1 MKSILHFTLRELETK
16 DLEINGDVAPEEF
29 DIEGVDELIHL
40 RQPVHVELTAQ
51 HLDDGIL
58 VRGQITA
65 QLDCECGRCLKPF
78 MHTLVVDPF
87 DAHLPLTGDDAVAV
101 DNESVDLTPLL
112 REDMLLEFPQ
122 HPLCEKD
129 CDGLARKKPSL
140 ANQTDP
146 SVAEA
151 ADPSSVW
158 AALNKLKL

>member
-58 VRGQITA
+58 VRGRITA

-78 MHTLVVDPF
+78 THPLVVDPF
-87 DAHLPLTGDDAVAV
+87 DAHLPLTGEDAVAV

-112 REDMLLEFPQ
+112 REDMLLGFPQ
-122 HPLCEKD
+122 HPLCEED
-129 CDGLARKKPSL
+129 CDGLARKKPSPD
-140 ANQTDP
+140 NQTDP

>member
-40 RQPVHVELTAQ
+40 RQPVQVELTAQ

-58 VRGQITA
+58 VRGRITA
-65 QLDCECGRCLKPF
+65 RLDCECGRCLKPF
-78 MHTLVVDPF
+78 IHTLVVDPF
-87 DAHLPLTGDDAVAV
+87 DVHLPLTGEDAVAV

-112 REDMLLEFPQ
+112 REDMLLGFPQ
-122 HPLCEKD
+122 HPLCEED
-129 CDGLARKKPSL
+129 CDGLARKKPSR